1 MNQLLDFTKP
11 IDEAITDLVEG
22 QRDLAATT
30 GTSPHTIDEPRLGQP
45 KYTDV
50 PRCIY
55 FYYVRINSN
64 GRLFIT
70 HHFFPGGNPRDP
82 GNPPPGTNW
91 TEIARDPHL
100 LTPILEMLAQDAR
113 PLGAGQFP
121 PLGTGGFQD
130 IKWERKS
137 YLAFFIDEA
146 SWTLRSTN
154 GVRFPTDKDGVP
166 GTPNHSFFD
175 ALPLPLTMP
184 IRRPRP
190 GGPYND
196 QRSALVCIN
205 HMKADDAGRDI
216 GRDAL
221 GNPLPPPQETQLF
234 HFEMVFD
241 VLLENGTRGMT
252 VILDPDGQN
261 LGPPLPPP

>member
-1 MNQLLDFTKP
+1 MNELLDITKP
-11 IDEAITDLVEG
+11 IDEAIADLAEA
-22 QRDLAATT
+22 QRDLVAAT
-30 GTSPHTIDEPRLGQP
+30 GTDYHTVDEERLGQP
-45 KYTDV
+45 GYTDV
-50 PRCIY
+50 PCCIY

-64 GRLFIT
+64 GRLFVT
-70 HHFFPGGNPRDP
+70 HHFFPGGDPNDP
-82 GNPPPGTNW
+82 GNPAPGTNW
-91 TEIARDPHL
+91 QAIARDRNL

-121 PLGTGGFQD
+121 PIGADFQD
-130 IKWERKS
+130 IQWRRKS

-175 ALPLPLTMP
+175 ALALPLTMP
-184 IRRPRP
+184 IRRPKP

-196 QRSALVCIN
+196 ERSALVCIN

-216 GRDAL
+216 GR
-221 GNPLPPPQETQLF
+221 GNPPPPLPETQLF

-241 VLLENGTRGMT
+241 VLFENGTRGMT
-252 VILDPDGQN
+252 VILDPDGN
-261 LGPPLPPP
+261 NVGPPLPPP